1 MKRFCRTSIGK
12 TLLFLLTILLLCSL
26 VASAV
31 LGIALVSEGVFYTG
45 SEQAARER
53 YLTQSLVRQGWELVA
68 ENWNHPDSTV
78 GEDRGNAVWQ
88 VEDAAGKVLY
98 RSESAAEETDWQIS
112 QEYTVLPHADGT
124 ASVVSGY
131 GWETEEGETEL
142 RLVRF
147 HLKEGFPEADQLA
160 LIARLV
166 HIAWYLRYGVWL
178 IAFFSL
184 VLGILAFVA
193 LMSAAA
199 RRPDTE
205 EVCPGA
211 LYRVPFDLL
220 IALCVGALLLLGV
233 LADELTSGDAATVA
247 AILLLALVGACVGL
261 GLCMSAA
268 GRIKGHT
275 LWRNTLAA
283 ACLRFLWC
291 ALKLLGRFLRGFGRL
306 LAGIPLVWQ
315 AALGFAGLC
324 LLEGIVLGLCR
335 WEMDNWVI
343 FWVVEKLVLFPLLVS
358 LCLQLRRLQKGGE
371 ALAAGDLRYQ
381 VETRG
386 LVSPLRRHGEN
397 LNSIAGGM
405 SAAVEQRLRSERMKT
420 ELITNVSHDLKTPL
434 TSIVSYAE
442 LIGREE
448 AGSEKIGEYAGV
460 LLRQSER
467 LKRLIEDLVE
477 ASKAATGNLEV
488 EPVPC
493 EASVFLTQSLGE
505 YEERL
510 TGAGLTV
517 VTSLPQRELTLL
529 VDGRRMWRIFDNLLG
544 NIVKYALAGT
554 RAYFSLEQKEDR
566 AVFTFKNTSREAL
579 NVPEEEL
586 MERFVRGDKSRS
598 TEGSGLGLS
607 IARSMAELQGGKL
620 DVVVD
625 GDLFKAILSFPLLE

>member
-1 MKRFCRTSIGK
+1 MKRFCRTTVGK
-12 TLLFLLTILLLCSL
+12 TLLFLCTILLLCTL
-26 VASAV
+26 AASVV
-31 LGIALVSEGVFYTG
+31 LGIALASEGVFYTG
-45 SEQAARER
+45 TEQAARER
-53 YLTQSLVRQGWELVA
+53 YLTRSLVRQGWELAA
-68 ENWNHPDSTV
+68 ETWNRPELAV
-78 GEDRGNAVWQ
+78 GKDWGNAVWQ
-88 VEDAAGKVLY
+88 VEDASGNVLY

-112 QEYTVLPHADGT
+112 QEYTLLRRTDGT
-124 ASVVSGY
+124 SSVVSGY
-131 GWETEEGETEL
+131 GWDAEEGETEL

-160 LIARLV
+160 LIAKLV
-166 HIAWYLRYGVWL
+166 HAAWYLRYGVWL
-178 IAFFSL
+178 IVFFSL

-205 EVCPGA
+205 EVCPGP

-220 IALCVGALLLLGV
+220 IALCVGGMLLLGV
-233 LADELTSGDAATVA
+233 LADWLTSGDAATVA
-247 AILLLALVGACVGL
+247 AILLLALVGACVVL

-275 LWRNTLAA
+275 LWRNTLVS

-291 ALKLLGRFLRGFGRL
+291 ALRLLGRFLRGFGRL

-315 AALGFAGLC
+315 GALGFVGFGI
-324 LLEGIVLGLCR
+324 LEGIVLGLC
-335 WEMDNWVI
+335 WPEMDNWVI
-343 FWVVEKLVLFPLLVS
+343 FWLVEKLALFPLLVC
-358 LCLQLRRLQKGGE
+358 LLLQLRRLQKGGE

-386 LVSPLRRHGEN
+386 LVPPLRRHGEN

-448 AGSEKIGEYAGV
+448 PGSEKIGEYAGV

-517 VTSLPQRELTLL
+517 VTSLPERELTLL

-544 NIVKYALAGT
+544 NIVKYALSGT

-598 TEGSGLGLS
+598 TDGSGLGLS
-607 IARSMAELQGGKL
+607 IARSMAEIQGGTL

-625 GDLFKAILSFPLLE
+625 GDLFKTILSFPLLE